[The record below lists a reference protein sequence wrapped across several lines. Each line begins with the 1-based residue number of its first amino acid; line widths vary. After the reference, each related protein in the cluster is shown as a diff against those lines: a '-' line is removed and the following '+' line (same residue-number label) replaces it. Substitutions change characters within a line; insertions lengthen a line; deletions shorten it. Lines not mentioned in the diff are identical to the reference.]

1 MWTLPLSA
9 SKGMLD
15 PIVPVSGALVQHPTW
30 IPPLRHSEDYISRV
44 EVLVCRVARGQ
55 DVVWFQ
61 YPSYP
66 SHDPE
71 WQARRQQL
79 AKEQRPVDDV
89 RPTVGM
95 GEPFQF
101 VARLEDARTWAQSTP

>member
-1 MWTLPLSA
+1 MVS
-9 SKGMLD
+9 
-15 PIVPVSGALVQHPTW
+15 VSGALVQRPTW
-30 IPPLRHSEDYISRV
+30 ISHLRHFEDYISRV

-55 DVVWFQ
+55 DAVWFQ
-61 YPSYP
+61 HPSYP

-79 AKEQRPVDDV
+79 AKEQRTVDDAE
-89 RPTVGM
+89 PTVGI

-101 VARLEDARTWAQSTP
+101 VALLEGARTWAQSTS